1 MFFWILVALSL
12 ICALVGYETLQK
24 APTDRSLIALSTICA
39 CIGIS
44 SLIEETYSVGIV
56 AMGCWL
62 GIMYHIRG
70 IRP

>member
-1 MFFWILVALSL
+1 MFFWILVALGLVCILVGHETLQKVQTNRSL
-12 ICALVGYETLQK
+12 IVLSTICALVG
-24 APTDRSLIALSTICA
+24 LSNLTEA
-39 CIGIS
+39 
-44 SLIEETYSVGIV
+44 TYGVGIV

>member
-1 MFFWILVALSL
+1 MFFWILVALGLVCILVGHETLQKVQTNRSL
-12 ICALVGYETLQK
+12 IVLSTICALVGLSNLTEATL
-24 APTDRSLIALSTICA
+24 
-39 CIGIS
+39 
-44 SLIEETYSVGIV
+44 SVGLV